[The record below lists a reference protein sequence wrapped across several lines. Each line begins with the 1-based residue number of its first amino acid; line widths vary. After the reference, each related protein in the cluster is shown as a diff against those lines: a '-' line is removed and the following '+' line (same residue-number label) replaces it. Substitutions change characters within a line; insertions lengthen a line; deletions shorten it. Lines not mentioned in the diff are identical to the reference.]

1 MKNIISG
8 LANHLPFFLQGPSR
22 HLFFKFFFFVFFFF
36 NVTILIVFMEFVTVV
51 LLFYVLVFELQGL
64 WDSRSLTRD
73 RT

>member
-22 HLFFKFFFFVFFFF
+22 IFFLSFFFLF
-36 NVTILIVFMEFVTVV
+36 NVTILIVFIEFVTVL

-64 WDSRSLTRD
+64 WDPRSLTRD

>member
-1 MKNIISG
+1 MVWQTTY
-8 LANHLPFFLQGPSR
+8 LFFYEDLPGIFFLSC
-22 HLFFKFFFFVFFFF
+22 FFFFFF

-64 WDSRSLTRD
+64 WDPRSLTRD

>member
-8 LANHLPFFLQGPSR
+8 LANHLPFFLRGPSR
-22 HLFFKFFFFVFFFF
+22 HLFFKLFFFFF
-36 NVTILIVFMEFVTVV
+36 NVTSLIVFIEFVTVL

-64 WDSRSLTRD
+64 WDPRSLTRD